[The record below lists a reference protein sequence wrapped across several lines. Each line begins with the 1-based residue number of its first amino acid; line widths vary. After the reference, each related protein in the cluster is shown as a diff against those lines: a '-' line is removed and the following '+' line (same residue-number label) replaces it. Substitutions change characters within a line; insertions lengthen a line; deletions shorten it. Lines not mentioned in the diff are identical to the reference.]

1 MDGLFTKP
9 EKLVLL
15 WCPGLSGLVAEA
27 AAVVSLGAAGCRRGA
42 AVVSLD
48 AAGVPPWLKRP
59 AEVFAAHS
67 IWDEFE

>member
-1 MDGLFTKP
+1 MDGLFTAP

-15 WCPGLSGLVAEA
+15 WCPGLSGLVAG
-27 AAVVSLGAAGCRRGA
+27 VFPGCRWVPPGSTG
-42 AVVSLD
+42 VPLD
-48 AAGVPPWLKRP
+48 TAGVLPGLKRP

>member
-1 MDGLFTKP
+1 MDGLFTEP

-27 AAVVSLGAAGCRRGA
+27 AAGVPLGVVGCRRGA
-42 AVVSLD
+42 VGVPLD
-48 AAGVPPWLKRP
+48 AAWVEEACGGFRC
-59 AEVFAAHS
+59 AS